1 MKEVIVKMNRGKIR
15 LEIMSLMPEK
25 FLNTLWEEGIFIEG
39 AKKHSIV
46 SYTFNISPKDFYK
59 TRELAKDKKVKLKV
73 INSFGFF
80 RLKGNLLKRKAFIF
94 GFFIFIF
101 LMYYYSTYIWSIEIK
116 TENNVSPYE
125 IRNELK
131 KMGVKPG
138 IKRKKLNI
146 INLQNSIL
154 EGNKSV
160 VWAKGTIAGTKLK
173 IDILE
178 RQNPPKIKEDKSPC
192 DLIAKK
198 DGVIQRVY
206 TKAGTS
212 IVEEG
217 QVVKKGDVLVLGEQG
232 NEESRYKVKAEG
244 EVIAKTFYEKK
255 LKLKI
260 PQIKRERTGET
271 IINKYIIVKGKR
283 IYLKNDLNKFK
294 KYDKIEDN
302 KGIVKKELYYEIK
315 ETEFTKDDEKLL
327 IANELNKLY
336 SSIRINFDNKIKI
349 IQKLE
354 DSSKEVDMCNLRVLV
369 IAEEDIGE
377 EKTIDIEEEHV
388 GEDTKDITDNN

>member
-1 MKEVIVKMNRGKIR
+1 MNRGKIR

-46 SYTFNISPKDFYK
+46 SYTFSISQKDFYK
-59 TRELAKDKKVKLKV
+59 ARELAKDNKVKLKV

-138 IKRKKLNI
+138 IKRKNLNI

-260 PQIKRERTGET
+260 PQIKRKRTGET
-271 IINKYIIVKGKR
+271 ITNKYIIVKGKR

-302 KGIVKKELYYEIK
+302 KGIVKKEIYYEIK

-327 IANELNKLY
+327 VANELNKLY

>member
-315 ETEFTKDDEKLL
+315 ETEFTKDDEKALV
-327 IANELNKLY
+327 ANELNKLY
-336 SSIRINFDNKIKI
+336 SDIRINFDNKIKI

-354 DSSKEVDMCNLRVLV
+354 DSNKEADICNLRVLI

-377 EKTIDIEEEHV
+377 EKAIDRDEEQV